1 LGEFYEVKT
10 SNRTKMLD
18 VYIDISY
25 IDMRSLD
32 LRYNSSPPMIT
43 PHTLPDSTPAEK
55 RPPLRQIAEM
65 LGVSK
70 MTVSRALREGTSVD
84 AALRARIQ
92 LTARKIGYQP
102 DTRIS
107 QVMSAIR
114 KSKFPQY
121 HETLAL
127 IWTHKRPNKDTSFH
141 EEILSGARLQAEQLG
156 YKLDEFRL
164 TDQAMSGRALS
175 HILYSRGIRGALIAP
190 PDDERSY
197 PHIWLDWKKISAVL
211 IGRSFV
217 NRGLAR
223 VQPDHH
229 FACALAVRRL
239 KRLGYR
245 RIGLVIS
252 RSFDDKTGRL
262 VSSAFTGY
270 HPLGYKESAKLVF
283 IHETPD
289 SKALDKWISQSRPDV
304 VIAQFE
310 NGFPR
315 REQLQGPCGRKV
327 DLVAL
332 NWNRRQ
338 PSVAGVNLQVP
349 RLGEA
354 AVDLLVLRMQRNIFG
369 LDETAPVIQVPGSWM
384 DGLSIRSAQEGVDP
398 EADELVPGETLTPRT
413 RRQLALV

>member
-1 LGEFYEVKT
+1 
-10 SNRTKMLD
+10 
-18 VYIDISY
+18 
-25 IDMRSLD
+25 
-32 LRYNSSPPMIT
+32 MIT
-43 PHTLPDSTPAEK
+43 PRALPDSSTTDK
-55 RPPLRQIAEM
+55 RPPLREIAKR

-84 AALRARIQ
+84 SALRARIQ
-92 LTARKIGYQP
+92 QAAREIGYQS

-121 HETLAL
+121 RETLAL
-127 IWTHKRPNKDTSFH
+127 VWTHKNPMRDSSFN

-190 PDDERSY
+190 PGDDRSY
-197 PHIWLDWKKISAVL
+197 PHIRLDWKKISAVL

-217 NRGLAR
+217 NHGIAR

-239 KRLGYR
+239 KRLQYR
-245 RIGLVIS
+245 RIGLVLS
-252 RSFDDKTGRL
+252 RAFDENTGRM
-262 VSSAFTGY
+262 VSSAFLGH
-270 HPLGYKESAKLVF
+270 HPLGFKEASKLVF

-289 SKALDKWISQSRPDV
+289 SKALDKWISQTRPDV
-304 VIAQFE
+304 VVAQFE

-315 REQLQGPCGRKV
+315 REHLQGPRGNKV

-349 RLGEA
+349 RLGET

-369 LDETAPVIQVPGSWM
+369 LEETAPIIQVPGAWM
-384 DGLSIRSAQEGVDP
+384 DGPSIRGASEN
-398 EADELVPGETLTPRT
+398 EAVETENLVPEFTS
-413 RRQLALV
+413 RRRVRPELALV

>member
-1 LGEFYEVKT
+1 
-10 SNRTKMLD
+10 M
-18 VYIDISY
+18 ISP
-25 IDMRSLD
+25 RA
-32 LRYNSSPPMIT
+32 
-43 PHTLPDSTPAEK
+43 LPDSSQTAK
-55 RPPLRQIAEM
+55 RPPLREIAER

-84 AALRARIQ
+84 AGLRSRIQ
-92 LTARKIGYQP
+92 QTAREIGYQP
-102 DTRIS
+102 DMRIS

-121 HETLAL
+121 RETLAL
-127 IWTHKRPNKDTSFH
+127 VWTHKNPTPDSSFN

-190 PDDERSY
+190 PGDERSY
-197 PHIWLDWKKISAVL
+197 PHIWLDWKNISAVL

-217 NRGLAR
+217 NRGIAR

-245 RIGLVIS
+245 RIGLVLS
-252 RSFDDKTGRL
+252 RAFDDKTGRL
-262 VSSAFTGY
+262 VSSAFAGY
-270 HPLGYKESAKLVF
+270 HPLGYKESGKLVF

-289 SKALDKWISQSRPDV
+289 SKALDKWISQTRPDV
-304 VIAQFE
+304 VVAHFE

-349 RLGEA
+349 RIGEA

-369 LDETAPVIQVPGSWM
+369 LEETAPTVQVPGAWM
-384 DGLSIRSAQEGVDP
+384 DGLSIRPAPESADA
-398 EADELVPGETLTPRT
+398 EADELVPSEELPPRT

>member
-1 LGEFYEVKT
+1 
-10 SNRTKMLD
+10 
-18 VYIDISY
+18 
-25 IDMRSLD
+25 
-32 LRYNSSPPMIT
+32 MIN
-43 PHTLPDSTPAEK
+43 PRALPDSSPAEK
-55 RPPLRQIAEM
+55 RPPLREIAER

-84 AALRARIQ
+84 PALRSRIQ
-92 LTARKIGYQP
+92 QTAREIGYQP
-102 DTRIS
+102 DMRIS

-114 KSKFPQY
+114 KSNFPQY
-121 HETLAL
+121 RETLAL
-127 IWTHKRPNKDTSFH
+127 VWTHKNATPDSSFN

-190 PDDERSY
+190 PGDERSH
-197 PHIWLDWKKISAVL
+197 PHIWLDWKNISAVL

-217 NRGLAR
+217 NRGIAR

-229 FACALAVRRL
+229 FACTLAVRRL
-239 KRLGYR
+239 KRLQYR
-245 RIGLVIS
+245 RIGLVLS
-252 RSFDDKTGRL
+252 RAFDEKTGRL
-262 VSSAFTGY
+262 VSSAFLGS
-270 HPLGYKESAKLVF
+270 HPLGYKEAAKLIL

-289 SKALDKWISQSRPDV
+289 SKALDKWISQNRPDV
-304 VIAQFE
+304 VVAHFE

-327 DLVAL
+327 DLAAL

-349 RLGEA
+349 RVGEA

-369 LDETAPVIQVPGSWM
+369 LEETAPTIQVPGAWM
-384 DGLSIRSAQEGVDP
+384 DGPSIRRAPEGDVEEAMRLVHCKAQ
-398 EADELVPGETLTPRT
+398 
-413 RRQLALV
+413 RRRIGPQLALV